1 MGFFQEVYKNSE
13 TVKNRKLTGFS
24 GRGEV
29 VVAAVKGTSFP
40 LEREEAVET

>member
-1 MGFFQEVYKNSE
+1 LSKAGVLI
-13 TVKNRKLTGFS
+13 RKLTGFS

-29 VVAAVKGTSFP
+29 VITAVEGISFP